1 MPDLRDSATVSIG
14 TPLEHTGA
22 YVLDAGLQPVPSGVV
37 GELYLTGPSLARGY
51 RGRPALTA
59 QRFVADPYG
68 DPGDRMYRTGDL
80 VKVRPDGE
88 IEYVG
93 RADQQVKVRGFR
105 VELGEIEAA
114 LSALPGVAG
123 AAVLAVPGPVVRLA
137 GYVAGDADPAALR
150 AELAATL
157 PDYLVPAVI
166 VRLDRLPL
174 TPNGKV
180 DKRALPAAEM
190 PAVAGRAPATAL
202 ERDLCALF
210 AEVLGLDTVGADD
223 DFFALGGHS
232 LLATRLIGRLRAGL
246 GREISLRDLFAAPT
260 PAGVAAASTVQ
271 APTRPALTRRE
282 LPESV
287 PLSYAQQRL
296 WFLSRLDEDTT
307 AYHMP
312 LVARLTGDLDVAALN
327 AAIGD
332 LADRHATLRTVF
344 PAGPDG
350 VPHQRVLD
358 ERPVLGSTGDVAAT
372 IREPF
377 DLTRDL
383 PLRAA
388 LRRIDDTTHDLVLL
402 LHHIAGDEWSM
413 RPLMTDL
420 AAAYRARRDGRAPDW
435 AELPVSYADYALWQ
449 RELLTAAEPTQIA
462 FWRDTLAGAPD
473 VLELPTDRPRPAT
486 AGGEG
491 ATVAFDL
498 PTGLADRVRAAAA
511 GSSVFMVLH
520 AGLAALLTRLGAGTD
535 IVVGT
540 PVAGR
545 GDTALDDLVG
555 FFVNTLALR
564 ADTSGDPT
572 FAELL
577 DRVRQ
582 ADVAAFDHADLP
594 FDRLVEQLNPARST
608 AYHPLFQTLL
618 VYRAGLGES
627 LDLPGLDTAVEI
639 TPAGDAKFDLTVSVA
654 DGGAGQPMRAG
665 LEFRT
670 ALFDRATMD
679 TFADRFT
686 RLLAAAVTEPDR
698 PIGAIDLLTAEERD
712 NVLFRWNDTAQP
724 VVRATLPGLVAER
737 IAADPDAPAVTFEGT
752 TITYREFGERVDALA
767 RGLVARGA
775 HGRVVAVQ
783 MPRSIDLVI
792 ALHAVQRAGGA
803 YLPIDPDLPA
813 DRIAFMLADA
823 DPAVTLTGIGLP
835 DADVDLPAVEAGDP
849 AYLIYTS
856 GSTGR
861 PKGVLVPHVA
871 IVNRLLWMQHEYGLE
886 PGERVLQKTPAS
898 FDVSVWEFFWPLLA
912 GAHLVVARPDG
923 HRDPGYLAALIRDER
938 ITTVHFV
945 PSMLQAFLAAPGAP
959 ACTGL
964 RRIITSGEA
973 LPAALATECLSLLPA
988 ELHNLY
994 GPTEAAVDV
1003 TYWPCAPGDPV
1014 VPIGRPVWNTR
1025 LYVLDQRLK
1034 PVPPGVPGELYLAGI
1049 QLAHGYLGRAGL
1061 TAERFV
1067 ANPFDGG
1074 RMYRTGDRARRRSDG
1089 AVEYLGRTDDQI
1101 KLRGFRIELGEIE
1114 AALTAAS
1121 GGPAAVAVRNDTLV
1135 GYTVNPVDLE
1145 PLRRTLPAYMVPAVT
1160 VRLDALPLSPNG
1172 KLDRRAL
1179 PTPAITATGR
1189 APETPQERTLCAI
1202 FAELLGLDTVGAD
1215 DDFFALGGHSL
1226 LATRMVS
1233 RIRLELGAEVPLR
1246 SVFEAPTPAGLAR
1259 RLTAAGPRRPG
1270 LSAGVRPERPPLS
1283 AAQQRLW
1290 FLDRLDGPSAT
1301 YHLPLVLKLTG
1312 PVDVPALAAAI
1323 TDLTVRHE
1331 TLRTVL
1337 RTEDGQA
1344 YQEILDPVPV
1354 DLPVLRPDEF
1364 DTAVNTPFRLDTEPP
1379 LRAALIADGPD
1390 EHRLLLLLHHVAG
1403 DEWSLEPLCSDLAV
1417 AYTARTAG
1425 AAPGFT
1431 PLPVQYADYTLWHTE
1446 LLAAVGPEQTAYWTG
1461 ALAGLPDVLEL
1472 PTDRPRPAVA
1482 SSAGRL
1488 QGFTIPGELHRG
1500 LRELAN
1506 STGTSLFM
1514 VLQAGLG
1521 ALLTRLGAGTDLP
1534 IGVPVAG
1541 RADAALDR
1549 LVGFFVNTLVL
1560 RTDTSGNPGFREL
1573 LGRVR
1578 AVDLAAYDH
1587 ADLPFD
1593 RVVEAVNPRR
1603 SAAHSPLFQV
1613 MLSYQNGMQ
1622 RAPVLP
1628 GLTTE
1633 IAYTEPEIAKFDLT
1647 VSVAETPGVD
1657 GLAGYLEYRTDLFDP
1672 ATVAGLADRFT
1683 RLLAAAVAE
1692 PDRPIG
1698 DLDVLAPAEHP
1709 VPAVPIAAVT
1719 VPEVLAAQARRTPD
1733 RAAVTDGTRTLTFA
1747 ELDAAVLRL
1756 ATWLRRRGARPE
1768 TVIGLRLP
1776 RGVDAV
1782 VALLGVLR
1790 SGAASMQLDPS
1801 YPQTRIAAMTA
1812 AANPL
1817 LVLDTLPDGVLT
1829 SGAERTRSPHTDPL
1843 PARGVLPDG
1852 VLVSGAE
1859 SAGSPHADLLP
1870 ARGVLPDGVLVS
1882 GAERTG
1888 SQHAALAFPRPES
1901 AAYVIFTSGS
1911 TGVPKGVVA
1920 THGGLGALYASHAER
1935 LFPSDG
1941 LRIAHTAPFTFDS
1954 SWDPILWMAGGNTL
1968 HVVDGDTYRDPQ
1980 ALLALL
1986 RAERIDYLDFTPS
1999 YLAQLVTEG
2008 LFDGDHH
2015 PGIVTVGGEAVPAAL
2030 WDRLLAQPG
2039 LLAVNQYG
2047 PTETTVDGYVW
2058 WNDGAAAT
2066 AGSAVY
2072 VLDAALRPVP
2082 AGVTGE
2088 LYVGGASVA
2097 RGYLG
2102 DPALTATRFVAD
2114 PYSGGRMYRTG
2125 DLARFGSDGVL
2136 RVLGRADDQVKIR
2149 GYRIELGEIEAVLLE
2164 HPAVVQAAVVLREER
2179 GRQLIGY
2186 VVGDA
2191 DPAALKAYVAERLPD
2206 YMVPV
2211 AVVALDALPR
2221 TANDK
2226 LDRNALPAP
2235 GLAVENTAAASTA
2248 EATLAGLFADVLGV
2262 PGIGVTDGFFDLGG
2276 DSISSIQLVSRARA
2290 AGLVI
2295 TPRDVFTHQTPRA
2308 LAAVARELDGAP
2320 VETAADALGDVPATP
2335 MSAWL
2340 ASLGPVTAGYHQSV
2354 VLRVPAGAD
2363 LVPALTAV
2371 LRRHDL
2377 LRARLD
2383 GDTLTV
2389 PEELPTDWFRIVP
2402 PADRSE
2408 TVRDRDDSAGGFEDW
2423 WQRRV
2428 EAESAAAIARLDPGA
2443 GRMVQA
2449 VHLDHGDQPGRL
2461 VLVIHHLVVDGVSW
2475 RIILDDLRAAHAGT
2489 PLLRSGTSFRRFA
2502 QAQAAEDRSAELPYW
2517 ESVLAGDEPLLG
2529 SRPLDPALDTTA
2541 TARELTLTLPAE
2553 VTGPLLGTVAAAFHA
2568 GADDVLL
2575 TGLTR
2580 AVQAWRGTTGALIDR
2595 EGHGR
2600 EADGLDATVGW
2611 FTTVYPVRLS
2621 AGGDPAT
2628 SLKAVKEQLRAVPGN
2643 GLGFG
2648 ILRWLAGE
2656 LTGATPPQIGFN
2668 YLGRMPAPEDTD
2680 LGVAPERAAAGGTPD
2695 MPLPHAVEVNA
2706 ATVGGE
2712 LRATW
2717 TWADR
2722 VLGEAEVRALAEA
2735 WFAELT
2741 EISRLTEGGL
2751 TPSDV
2756 TADVTQADLDALGTG
2771 LADVCPLSPLQEGM
2785 LFHSE
2790 FDADAP
2796 DVYLSQLA
2804 VDLAGPLDVAAL
2816 RRAVNTL
2823 FDRHAN
2829 LRAWFGRTGDGRA
2842 VAAIPATVDVPW
2854 LEADFDDGFEERDRA
2869 RKFDI
2874 TRAPLARFALLRQ
2887 GEDRHRLL
2895 FSNHHV
2901 LLDGWS
2907 TPVLLGELFDLYRGR
2922 SLPAAPQYRDYLRR
2936 LAAVDRDASR
2946 QAWRAALEDVTPTLV
2961 AGPANARVA
2970 VLPGTVTVSVDG
2982 DRLSA
2987 AARRL
2992 GVTLNTVVQGAW
3004 AMLLGQLTGS
3014 TDVVF
3019 GATVSGRPAEVPGIE
3034 TMVGLFINTVP
3045 VRIRLDPAETLAQL
3059 LRRVQAEQAALLD
3072 HQHLSL
3078 AEVQR
3083 LAGEGDLFDTLA
3095 VFENYPYDPEKAAE
3109 TVNGLTIGAVA
3120 GRDATHYPLNV
3131 TVTPA
3136 DGLRV
3141 HLDYRPDCFT
3151 ASAAHVIAGQLAT
3164 LLDTIG
3170 ADTGRRVAAT
3180 SVVTADSARHGGPA
3194 LPFTPITAAL
3204 AEHTGTAVVGPDRA
3218 LTFAE
3223 LDAESDR
3230 VANALL
3236 DLGAGP
3242 ETVVALRL
3250 PRGADTIVALFGV
3263 LKAGAAALPIDAA
3276 YPADRVALM
3285 LADARPVVTL
3295 DALPSGGAATPPP
3308 VSVQPGQAAYIIYTS
3323 GSTGT
3328 PKGVVISHGSIA
3340 NLLAG
3345 HRRDLFPASGR
3356 LRITHTASFGFD
3368 ASWDPILWMLA
3379 GHELHVLDDYADPD
3393 VFLAHLRDHRIDGID
3408 FTPAYLEQLVDRG
3421 LLTGPGHVPSVVSVG
3436 GEAVP
3441 PGLWRTLLGAGVR
3454 ALNLYGP
3461 TEYTVDAYQWTADGE
3476 TPIAGTTVRVLDAA
3490 LRPVLPGVT
3499 GELYLAGPGLAR
3511 GYLNRPG
3518 LTAERFVAD
3527 PYGFGRMYRTGDL
3540 ARFADGRLEL
3550 LGRADDQVKIRGFR
3564 IELGEV
3570 EAALA
3575 ALPGVI
3581 QAVAMVR
3588 EDHPGV
3594 RRLVGY
3600 VVGTADLSL
3609 LRDRLPDYMVPSTV
3623 VTLDAFPLTPS
3634 GKVDRRALPAPALPV
3649 SVSREPRT
3657 EAERLIQTLVGEVLG
3672 VPAGMADS
3680 FFDLGG
3686 DSISSIQLVSRARA
3700 AGLMLTPRQVFEER
3714 TVEAL
3719 AAVAVPATLDRAEPR
3734 DAAYGPVPAT
3744 PIIRWLRDLTGGEI
3758 ALAAGYSQEIL
3769 VHLPDG
3775 LADDTL
3781 RSASQAVFDAHDL
3794 LRARLTPEWDLDVP
3808 PPGAAVP
3815 FRVGG
3820 TDVATELAAAQQR
3833 LDPAAGR
3840 MFEAV
3845 RLHLPDGDRL
3855 LLVVHHLVV
3864 DEVSWRIL
3872 LPDLAAAC
3880 DGRPVTPAGTSF
3892 RRWTSLVG
3900 DRNAAALP
3908 ERNAATAADEAAA
3921 DRPGPAGGEAAAAA
3935 GGGAGLDRPDPA
3947 GGEAAAAAGGGAGL
3961 DRPGPAGGEAAL
3973 WAAARAAAAPIGDR
3987 PLDPATD
3994 TNATLRRLE
4003 VSVPAEPLLSA
4014 VPAAFHANPE
4024 DVLLTGLARA
4034 LPGWRR
4040 AHGYGEDTVSV
4051 VDLESHGRAD
4061 LPGADTART
4070 IGWFTTLYPVRLDPG
4085 AGDAADSLKRVKEQ
4099 LRAVPDRGVG
4109 FDGGSTG
4116 PICFNYLG
4124 RAGSLTGEPW
4134 SPAPESSRLRGG
4146 ARDLPVAY
4154 PLEVN
4159 ADVRDGDLVAV
4170 LTWPEGVFTEAAVAD
4185 LAGRWRDALR
4195 ELAAVEGGGR
4205 TPSDL
4210 PLVTLTQAEIDEIE
4224 AAHPDLADVHPLS
4237 PLQQGMVFH
4246 TLLDDSGPD
4255 VYVTELTIDLSGPLD
4270 PGRLRAALDTVLAR
4284 HDNLRIAVHRTAA
4297 GSVVAVVPRTA
4308 TVPWS
4313 DTPPARFD
4321 LGAAPLIHA
4330 TLRDRRLTV
4339 MSHHLLLD
4347 GWSTPLFIGELMAAY
4362 AGGELPAPVPFR
4374 RYLSWLNGQ
4383 DPRESRRAW
4392 QVALEGAEPCLVA
4405 SAGHR
4410 EPIRPA
4416 EITVPLDVRLDDAAR
4431 ALGVTMN
4438 TVVQGAWA
4446 MLLSGLTGRDDVVF
4460 GATVSG
4466 RPPEVDGVER
4476 MIGLFINTVPVR
4488 VKLHP
4493 GETLAGLLARVQAE
4507 QAALTAHHHVG
4518 LTEIQRLA
4526 GAGELFDTLA
4536 VFENYPFDP
4545 DEAARDAGGLS
4556 IAGVGGSDAT
4566 HYPLSLSVIPAETLE
4581 LHLEYRPDC
4590 FTADRVTEL
4599 GDRLAALLTAF
4610 ATGADQLVGRV
4621 PNPGAAAYATGPEV
4635 GEKPLLPAVFA
4646 TTAAATPEA
4655 TAVVAGAARLTFA
4668 QLDAVSNRLARWL
4681 ISRGAKAETYVGLRL
4696 PRDES
4701 YLVALL
4707 AVLKSGAAA
4716 LPIDTGYPADRVA
4729 LMLADS
4735 DPVVVLDELPALDG
4749 FDDGPLTTRIDP
4761 RQTAYAIFT
4770 SGSTGRPKGVAVPHA
4785 AIANLLA
4792 SHRATVFTAE
4802 RLAVAHTT
4810 SFSFD
4815 AAWDPI
4821 LWLFSGHELHVLA
4834 EDVYR
4839 DPGLM
4844 AAYVDTHRIG
4854 YLDFT
4859 PAHLSQLLGAGLLA
4873 ADRHRPSVVSVGGE
4887 AVPDT
4892 LWRQLTAIDGLTVN
4906 NLYGPTEYT
4915 VDAWHWQSTGLSQ
4928 PVGGTRAYLLDGALR
4943 PVPAGVPGELYLA
4956 GAGLA
4961 RGYLNAARTAE
4972 RFVADPWQAGER
4984 MYRTGDLAVWE
4995 PEGGL
5000 RLLGRTDDQVKIRG
5014 YRIELGEVEAAL
5026 AALPGV
5032 GQAVVVVRTEGAR
5045 RLIGYVT
5052 GEVIGAELRE
5062 RLAATLPDYMVP
5074 AVVVRLGALPLTV
5087 SGKVDRAAL
5096 PAPDV
5101 TATTGRGPA
5110 TEAERILCDL
5120 FAQLLG
5126 LETVGAD
5133 DAFFD
5138 LGGDSISSIQLVSRA
5153 RTAGLAITPRQ
5164 VFDHRTPAGLA
5175 AVAGAVRDDAEPR
5188 AEAFGAVPFTPI
5200 MHWLHEL
5207 GSGTRGFSQAVMI
5220 SVSERDL
5227 ASALQKVIDTHDLLR
5242 ARTDGT
5248 RLIVPPPGATKAGDV
5263 LREASGDWAADAR
5276 RAQAELDPDAGIM
5289 LRAVHGDGRL
5299 LLVAHHLVVDAV
5311 SWRILLPDLE
5321 AALAGKR
5328 LEPAPTSFRRW
5339 SRRLTEEAASRRG
5352 EISTWRRILA
5362 GDNTPLGVRPL
5373 GPQDTTA
5380 TMRHLRRTL
5389 TGAAPLLTSIPAAVH
5404 GSVDDVL
5411 LTALAEAFGRPSIL
5425 VDRETHGRD
5434 DLGLD
5439 TSRTVG
5445 WFTSVHPVRISAGG
5459 SVKKVKE
5466 ELRAVPGTGIGYGL
5480 LRYLD
5485 GELADDAQPQIAFNY
5500 LGRAVTA
5507 AVEPAGIGDGGADAD
5522 MPATHVIEINA
5533 EASPDGTEL
5542 IADWS
5547 WPDGVLTEEQVTA
5560 YADAWFA
5567 ALRGLGGEHGHTP
5580 SDFPLVRTSQ
5590 AEIDRLE
5597 AAYPG
5602 FADLLPASPLQ
5613 EGLAY
5618 HAELGADVYTVQLA
5632 FDLEGDVDA
5641 ARLRTAARDLLRAYP
5656 NLAAGFVQGEHGLLA
5671 VIPAGPEPAWR
5682 ELDAATDADCER
5694 AAEQDRAPF
5703 DLAAPPLFRFTL
5715 LRRGPG
5721 RSRLLISNHHIL
5733 LDGWS
5738 TPLLVGDLFARYAG
5752 QRPAAVTP
5760 YREYLNW
5767 LGGQDP
5773 AAAHAAWAGALE
5785 GLSRP
5790 TRVAPDIPAALT
5802 VQEQHE
5808 VTLPRELTAALTG
5821 WARTRGITLNTVVQ
5835 GVWALLL
5842 GQLTGQDD
5850 VVFGTTVS
5858 GRPAGLPG
5866 VEDMIGLFIN
5876 TVPVRVRLNP
5886 AQTVGDYLDTV
5897 QREQSRLLDHQHLG
5911 LAEIQRIAGLG
5922 ELFDTLAVFENYPFD
5937 AEKARQTFA
5946 GLRITGVVDEDTTHY
5961 PLALAVNPG
5970 DRLVLQLRY
5979 RADAFTAAEVAVL
5992 GERLRALFRAV
6003 PDATATPVGRLP
6015 LLTAAEAAELAGF
6028 TGRAG
6033 GYPPRTV
6040 AELFAAHQRPDEIA
6054 VVCEDRRLTYAEL
6067 DAASNRLARA
6077 LRRHGAGP
6085 ERTVALALP
6094 RDVEMA
6100 VAVLAV
6106 AKAGAAYLPID
6117 PAYPAARI
6125 AHMLDDGC
6133 PVVGLATAATATALP
6148 GVRTLLIEEIDEI
6161 DDSPLDVRVDPR
6173 NPAYVIYTSGSTGL
6187 PKGVVVTHEG
6197 VAALLATARESFG
6210 LDEDARVLQF
6220 ASISFDLAF
6229 FELAMGLLT
6238 GARSIIVPSARRVAD
6253 RTLTGYI
6260 AANGATH
6267 IALPPAVLGAL
6278 PPDAEL
6284 PEGAVLLCGTE
6295 AVTPE
6300 LARRWG
6306 ERMRFIDA
6314 YGPTEATVNSTLWEY
6329 HRGWDGTRV
6338 PIGRPDPGTTA
6349 YILDAALRPVPV
6361 GVKGELYLGGPGLA
6375 RGYAGRPGLTAER
6388 FVANPWEPGQRMYRT
6403 GDVVSWRENGDID
6416 FFGRSDDQIQLRG
6429 FRVELGEIEAALTAQ
6444 PEVRQAAVILRAD
6457 HGVKRL
6463 VGYVVLDRPA
6473 GDLRERLA
6481 ATLPEHMVPAAVVEL
6496 GQLPLT
6502 PNAKLDRKALPAP
6515 EFSPAAS
6522 GRPRT
6527 PAERLVCGVFA
6538 EVLGLEQVGVHD
6550 GFFDLGGHSLLVV
6563 RVQTALQGAVTV
6575 PDIIANPTAAALARL
6590 IDSGAEP
6597 GAALR
6602 PLLPLRPTG
6611 EGEPLFCVHPAAGL
6625 GWSFAGLARYTKRP
6639 LYALQSRNLT
6649 QRVDSGSDAHPN
6661 STRSEGGGASCGC
6674 VGLGSDARPNSTR
6687 SEGGGAS
6694 CGCVGLGSDARPNST
6709 RSEGGGASCECVELR
6724 SDARPNSTRFEA
6736 GAAAGECVGLGS
6748 DKRPNS
6754 TRVVGAAEMAAD
6766 YLALI
6771 REVQPEGPYHL
6782 VGYSLG
6788 GTVAHLMATELR
6800 RAGEDVRL
6808 ALLDAYPGNGG
6819 TGPAAGD
6826 GLDFLLALSDLD
6838 ALPAD
6843 RDEAFAAL
6851 ARSGVLA
6858 GLGRPALE
6866 AIEANLAAAGEQV
6879 DGARLG
6885 FFDGELLLFTAAN
6898 EEADE
6903 AFRADAWQAHAATVR
6918 VVPVPCTHDE
6928 MTDPAALT
6936 LIGPELANTWE
6947 NPR

>member
-1 MPDLRDSATVSIG
+1 MFAVRWERHTMPDLRDSATVTIG

-80 VKVRPDGE
+80 VTVRPDGE

-137 GYVAGDADPAALR
+137 GYVAGDVDPAKLR

-190 PAVAGRAPATAL
+190 PVVAGRAPATPL
-202 ERDLCALF
+202 EAALCALF
-210 AEVLGLDTVGADD
+210 ADVLGLDTVGADD

-232 LLATRLIGRLRAGL
+232 LLATRLIGRLRADL

-260 PAGVAAASTVQ
+260 PAGVAAASTEQ
-271 APTRPALTRRE
+271 APTRPALTRRD
-282 LPESV
+282 LPETV

-296 WFLSRLDEDTT
+296 WFLSRLDADTT

-312 LVARLTGDLDVAALN
+312 LIARLTGDLDVPALN

-332 LADRHATLRTVF
+332 LAGRHATLRTVF

-350 VPHQRVLD
+350 VPCQRVLD
-358 ERPVLGSTGDVAAT
+358 DRPVLGRTDDVAAT

-413 RPLMTDL
+413 KPLMTDL
-420 AAAYRARRDGRAPDW
+420 ATAYRARRDGHAPDW
-435 AELPVSYADYALWQ
+435 TELPVSYADYALWQ
-449 RELLTAAEPTQIA
+449 RELLAAAEPTQIA
-462 FWRDTLAGAPD
+462 FWRDALAGAPD
-473 VLELPTDRPRPAT
+473 VMDLPTDRPRPAV

-491 ATVAFDL
+491 ATVGFHL
-498 PTGLADRVRAAAA
+498 PADLADKVRAAAA

-564 ADTSGDPT
+564 TDTSGDPT

-582 ADVAAFDHADLP
+582 TDVAAFDHADLP
-594 FDRLVEQLNPARST
+594 FDRLVERLNPARSL

-618 VYRAGLGES
+618 VYRAGLGET
-627 LDLPGLDTAVEI
+627 LDLAGLDAAIEI

-665 LEFRT
+665 LEFRA
-670 ALFDRATMD
+670 ALFDRATME

-686 RLLAAAVTEPDR
+686 RLLTAAVAEPDL
-698 PIGAIDLLTAEERD
+698 PIGAIDLLTEGER
-712 NVLFRWNDTAQP
+712 NAVLHRWNDTDRP
-724 VVRATLPGLVAER
+724 IVRATLPGLVAER
-737 IAADPDAPAVTFEGT
+737 IAATPDAPAVTFEGST
-752 TITYREFGERVDALA
+752 LSYREFGERVDTLA
-767 RGLVARGA
+767 RSLVARGVR
-775 HGRVVAVQ
+775 GRIVAVQ
-783 MPRSIDLVI
+783 MPRSFDLVV

-823 DPAVTLTGIGLP
+823 DPAVILTGIDLP
-835 DADVDLPAVEAGDP
+835 DAAVDLPVVKETDA

-871 IVNRLLWMQHEYGLE
+871 IVNRLLWMQHEYGLQQ
-886 PGERVLQKTPAS
+886 GERVLQKTPAS
-898 FDVSVWEFFWPLLA
+898 FDVSVWEFFWPFLV

-923 HRDPGYLAALIRDER
+923 HRDPAYLAELIRDEQ

-945 PSMLQAFLAAPGAP
+945 PSMLQAFLASPGA
-959 ACTGL
+959 ATCTGL

-973 LPAALATECLSLLPA
+973 LPAALAEECLALLPA

-1003 TYWPCAPGDPV
+1003 TYWPCAPGDQV

-1025 LYVLDQRLK
+1025 LYVLDRHLK

-1049 QLAHGYLGRAGL
+1049 QLADGYLGRAGL
-1061 TAERFV
+1061 TSERFV
-1067 ANPFDGG
+1067 ANPFGAG
-1074 RMYRTGDRARRRSDG
+1074 RMYRTGDRARWRADG

-1114 AALTAAS
+1114 AALIAAS
-1121 GGPAAVAVRNDTLV
+1121 GGPAAVAVRNDMLV

-1145 PLRRTLPAYMVPAVT
+1145 PLRRTLPAYMVPSVT

-1179 PTPAITATGR
+1179 PAPAITATGR
-1189 APETPQERTLCAI
+1189 APETPQERTLCTI
-1202 FAELLGLDTVGAD
+1202 FADLLGLDTVGAD

-1233 RIRLELGAEVPLR
+1233 RIRLELGAEMPLR
-1246 SVFEAPTPAGLAR
+1246 SVFEAPTPAGLAL
-1259 RLTAAGPRRPG
+1259 RLTAAGPQRPS
-1270 LSAGVRPERPPLS
+1270 LTAGVRPERLPLS

-1301 YHLPLVLKLTG
+1301 YHLPLVLKLSG
-1312 PVDVPALAAAI
+1312 PVDVRALAAAI

-1337 RTEDGQA
+1337 RTEDGEA
-1344 YQEILDPVPV
+1344 YQEILDPIPV
-1354 DLPVLRPDEF
+1354 TLPVLPPDGF
-1364 DTAVNTPFRLDTEPP
+1364 DAAVNTPFRLDAEPP

-1417 AYTARTAG
+1417 AYTARAAGIAPSFTA
-1425 AAPGFT
+1425 
-1431 PLPVQYADYTLWHTE
+1431 LPVQYADYTLWHTE
-1446 LLAAVGPEQTAYWTG
+1446 LLGAVGTEQTEYWTS
-1461 ALAGLPDVLEL
+1461 ALDGLPEVLEL

-1488 QGFTIPGELHRG
+1488 HGFTIPADLHRG
-1500 LRELAN
+1500 LRDLAN
-1506 STGTSLFM
+1506 TTGTSLFM

-1578 AVDLAAYDH
+1578 AVDLSAYDH

-1603 SAAHSPLFQV
+1603 SAAYSPLFQV

-1622 RAPVLP
+1622 QAPVLP
-1628 GLTTE
+1628 GLTIE

-1647 VSVAETPGVD
+1647 VSVAETPGTD

-1672 ATVAGLADRFT
+1672 ATVAQLADRFT
-1683 RLLAAAVAE
+1683 RLLAAAVAA

-1698 DLDVLAPAEHP
+1698 DLDILAPAERP
-1709 VPAVPIAAVT
+1709 VAAAPIAAVT

-1733 RAAVTDGTRTLTFA
+1733 RTAVTDGERALSFA
-1747 ELDAAVLRL
+1747 ELDVAVERL
-1756 ATWLRRRGARPE
+1756 ATWLRRQGARPE

-1790 SGAASMQLDPS
+1790 SGAASLQLDPS
-1801 YPQTRIAAMTA
+1801 YPDTRIAAMTA
-1812 AANPL
+1812 AAKPL
-1817 LVLDTLPDGVLT
+1817 LVLD
-1829 SGAERTRSPHTDPL
+1829 AL
-1843 PARGVLPDG
+1843 PALDG
-1852 VLVSGAE
+1852 PVDE
-1859 SAGSPHADLLP
+1859 MPYPHL
-1870 ARGVLPDGVLVS
+1870 
-1882 GAERTG
+1882 ET
-1888 SQHAALAFPRPES
+1888 

-1911 TGVPKGVVA
+1911 TGTPKGVVA
-1920 THGGLGALYASHAER
+1920 THGSLGTLYASHANR
-1935 LFPSDG
+1935 LFPADG

-1968 HVVDGDTYRDPQ
+1968 HVVDGDTYRDPA

-1986 RAERIDYLDFTPS
+1986 RAERVDYLDFTPS
-1999 YLAQLVTEG
+1999 YLAQLVAEG

-2039 LLAVNQYG
+2039 LLAINQYG

-2058 WNDGAAAT
+2058 WNSGAAAT

-2136 RVLGRADDQVKIR
+2136 RILGRADDQVKIR
-2149 GYRIELGEIEAVLLE
+2149 GFRIEPAEIEAVLLE
-2164 HPAVVQAAVVLREER
+2164 HPAVVQAAVVIREER
-2179 GRQLIGY
+2179 GKQLVAY
-2186 VVGDA
+2186 VVGAA
-2191 DPAALKAYVAERLPD
+2191 DPATVKTYAAERLPD

-2211 AVVALDALPR
+2211 AVVVLDALPR

-2235 GLAVENTAAASTA
+2235 DLAVENAAAASAA
-2248 EATLAGLFADVLGV
+2248 EAALARLFAEVLGV

-2290 AGLVI
+2290 AGLVV

-2320 VETAADALGDVPATP
+2320 VETAADALGEIPATP

-2363 LVPALTAV
+2363 LEPALTAV

-2389 PEELPTDWFRIVP
+2389 PDELPTDWFRAVP
-2402 PADRSE
+2402 LVPVAAESSADRAEAARHGRSDAMSADGSGASPHGRSDAEPGDRSE
-2408 TVRDRDDSAGGFEDW
+2408 PV
-2423 WQRRV
+2423 WQGRV
-2428 EAESAAAIARLDPGA
+2428 DVESAAAIERLDPGV
-2443 GRMVQA
+2443 GRMIQA
-2449 VHLDHGDQPGRL
+2449 IHLDHGDEPGRL
-2461 VLVIHHLVVDGVSW
+2461 ILVIHHLVVDGVSW
-2475 RIILDDLRAAHAGT
+2475 RIILDDLRAAYAGT
-2489 PLLRSGTSFRRFA
+2489 ALLRSGTSFRKFA
-2502 QAQAAEDRSAELPYW
+2502 QAQAGEDRSGELPYW
-2517 ESVLAGDEPLLG
+2517 ESVPAGDEPLLG
-2529 SRPLDPALDTTA
+2529 SRPLDPAQDTTA
-2541 TARELTLTLPAE
+2541 TSRELTLTLPAA

-2568 GADDVLL
+2568 GANDVLL

-2580 AVQAWRGTTGALIDR
+2580 AVQAWRGSADALIDL

-2600 EADGLDATVGW
+2600 EVDGLDATVGW

-2621 AGGDPAT
+2621 AGGNAAT
-2628 SLKAVKEQLRAVPGN
+2628 SLKSVKEQLRAVPEN

-2648 ILRWLAGE
+2648 VLRWLS
-2656 LTGATPPQIGFN
+2656 GALADVPAPQIGFN
-2668 YLGRMPAPEDTD
+2668 YLGRMPAPEDVD
-2680 LGVAPERAAAGGTPD
+2680 FGVAPERAAAGGAPD

-2717 TWADR
+2717 TWAGG
-2722 VLGEAEVRALAEA
+2722 VLAEADVRALAEA
-2735 WFAELT
+2735 WFSELT
-2741 EISRLTEGGL
+2741 EIAQLTEGGL

-2756 TADVTQADLDALGTG
+2756 TADVTQGDLDALGGG
-2771 LADVCPLSPLQEGM
+2771 LVDVCPLSPLQEGM

-2804 VDLAGPLDVAAL
+2804 IDLAGPLDVEAL
-2816 RRAVNTL
+2816 RRAVDGL
-2823 FDRHAN
+2823 FARHAN

-2854 LEADFDDGFEERDRA
+2854 LEADFDDRFEERDRA

-2922 SLPAAPQYRDYLRR
+2922 SLPAAPQYRDYLRW
-2936 LAAVDRDASR
+2936 LSGTDREASR
-2946 QAWRAALEDVTPTLV
+2946 QAWRTALEDVTPTLV

-2982 DRLSA
+2982 ERLSA

-3004 AMLLGQLTGS
+3004 ALLVGQLTGS

-3019 GATVSGRPAEVPGIE
+3019 GATVSGRPAEVPGVE

-3045 VRIRLDPAETLAQL
+3045 VRIRIDPAETLAQL
-3059 LRRVQAEQAALLD
+3059 LRRVQAEQAVLLD

-3109 TVNGLTIGAVA
+3109 TVAGLTIGAVA

-3131 TVTPA
+3131 TVTPG
-3136 DGLRV
+3136 DGLQV

-3151 ASAAHVIAGQLAT
+3151 AEAAGVIAVQLAT

-3180 SVVTADSARHGGPA
+3180 SVVTADSAQHARSAQPFTPVTV
-3194 LPFTPITAAL
+3194 LPSSPGAAQRFTPITSCL
-3204 AEHTGTAVVGPDRA
+3204 AEHTGTAVVGPDRT

-3223 LDAESDR
+3223 LDAESNR

-3236 DLGAGP
+3236 ALGAGP

-3250 PRGADTIVALFGV
+3250 PRGADAIVALFGV
-3263 LKAGAAALPIDAA
+3263 LKAGATALPIDAA

-3308 VSVQPGQAAYIIYTS
+3308 VSPGSGQAAYIIYTS

-3328 PKGVVISHGSIA
+3328 PKGVVVSHGSIA

-3345 HRRDLFPASGR
+3345 HRRDLFPSASR
-3356 LRITHTASFGFD
+3356 LRVTHTASFGFD

-3393 VFLAHLRDHRIDGID
+3393 VFLAYLREHRIDGID

-3441 PGLWRTLLGAGVR
+3441 PGLWRTLLDAGVR

-3461 TEYTVDAYQWTADGE
+3461 TEYTVDAYQWTADGG
-3476 TPIAGTTVRVLDAA
+3476 TPMAGTTVRVLDAA

-3499 GELYLAGPGLAR
+3499 GELYLTGPGLAR

-3527 PYGFGRMYRTGDL
+3527 PYGSGRMYRTGDL
-3540 ARFADGRLEL
+3540 ARFADARLEL
-3550 LGRADDQVKIRGFR
+3550 LGRADDQVKIRGYR

-3600 VVGTADLSL
+3600 VVGSADVAL
-3609 LRDRLPDYMVPSTV
+3609 LRDRLPDYMVPSAI
-3623 VTLDAFPLTPS
+3623 VTLGAFPLTPS
-3634 GKVDRRALPAPALPV
+3634 GKVDRRALPAPAQPV
-3649 SVSREPRT
+3649 SASRSPRT
-3657 EAERLIQTLVGEVLG
+3657 DAERLIQTLVGEVLG
-3672 VPAGMADS
+3672 VSAGMTDS

-3719 AAVAVPATLDRAEPR
+3719 AAVAVPVTADRAEPR
-3734 DAAYGPVPAT
+3734 DAAYGTIPAT
-3744 PIIRWLRDLTGGEI
+3744 PIIRWLRDLTGGDV

-3775 LADDTL
+3775 LTDDTL
-3781 RSASQAVFDAHDL
+3781 RSALQAVYDAHDL
-3794 LRARLTPEWDLDVP
+3794 LRASLTDGWDLSVP

-3815 FRVGG
+3815 FRVAGA
-3820 TDVATELAAAQQR
+3820 DVATELTSAQQR

-3845 RLHLPDGDRL
+3845 RLRLNEGDRL
-3855 LLVVHHLVV
+3855 LLVIHHLVI

-3880 DGRPVTPAGTSF
+3880 EGHPVTPAGTSF
-3892 RRWTSLVG
+3892 RRWTALLQTRNEALSPAGG
-3900 DRNAAALP
+3900 DGGAPTGGDGRTSAGRGGDLAGHDEGSSSGLDRGLGGAGGKAEVRLWA
-3908 ERNAATAADEAAA
+3908 AATAA
-3921 DRPGPAGGEAAAAA
+3921 
-3935 GGGAGLDRPDPA
+3935 
-3947 GGEAAAAAGGGAGL
+3947 
-3961 DRPGPAGGEAAL
+3961 
-3973 WAAARAAAAPIGDR
+3973 AAPLGDR
-3987 PLDPATD
+3987 PLDPAVD
-3994 TNATLRRLE
+3994 TTATLRRLE
-4003 VSVPAEPLLSA
+4003 ISVPAEPLLSA
-4014 VPAAFHANPE
+4014 VPAAFYGNPE

-4040 AHGYGEDTVSV
+4040 AYGYGDDTVSV

-4061 LPGADTART
+4061 LPHADTART
-4070 IGWFTTLYPVRLDPG
+4070 VGWFTSLYPVLLDPG
-4085 AGDAADSLKRVKEQ
+4085 SGDAATSLKRIKEQ

-4124 RAGSLTGEPW
+4124 RAGSFTGEPW
-4134 SPAPESSRLRGG
+4134 SPAPESSQLRGG
-4146 ARDLPVAY
+4146 ARELPVAY

-4159 ADVRDGDLVAV
+4159 ADIRDGDLVAV
-4170 LTWPEGVFTEAAVAD
+4170 LTWPDGVLTEAAVAD
-4185 LAGRWRDALR
+4185 LAERWQDALR
-4195 ELAAVEGGGR
+4195 ELAAVERGGR

-4210 PLVTLTQAEIDEIE
+4210 PLVSLTQAEIDEIE

-4255 VYVTELTIDLSGPLD
+4255 VYVTELTIDLTGPLD
-4270 PGRLRAALDTVLAR
+4270 EDRLRAALDTVLSR
-4284 HDNLRIAVHRTAA
+4284 HENLRIAVHRTAA

-4313 DTPPARFD
+4313 ETIPDRFD
-4321 LGAAPLIHA
+4321 LATAPLIHA
-4330 TLRDRRLTV
+4330 SLSESGSTSGFAPGAAAESGGTSSSASGAVAESGDAVTAAGRRLTIT
-4339 MSHHLLLD
+4339 SHHLLLD

-4362 AGGELPAPVPFR
+4362 QGGDLPKVAPFR
-4374 RYLSWLNGQ
+4374 RYLTWLNEQ
-4383 DPRESRRAW
+4383 DPQVSRQAW
-4392 QVALEGAEPCLVA
+4392 QLALDGAEPCLA
-4405 SAGHR
+4405 AAAGHR
-4410 EPIRPA
+4410 EPIHPA
-4416 EITVPLDVRLDDAAR
+4416 EITVGLDVALDDAAR
-4431 ALGVTMN
+4431 TLGVTMN

-4446 MLLSGLTGRDDVVF
+4446 MLLAGLTGRDDVIF

-4488 VKLHP
+4488 VRLHP
-4493 GETLAGLLARVQAE
+4493 GETLARLLTRIQAE

-4526 GAGELFDTLA
+4526 GGGELFDTLA

-4545 DEAARDAGGLS
+4545 DQAARDADGLT
-4556 IAGVGGSDAT
+4556 ITGVGGSDAT

-4599 GDRLAALLTAF
+4599 GERLSQLLTAF
-4610 ATGADQLVGRV
+4610 ATEASQLVGRV
-4621 PNPGAAAYATGPEV
+4621 PNPGAAVPVTGPEV

-4646 TTAAATPEA
+4646 TTVAENPDVPAL
-4655 TAVVAGAARLTFA
+4655 VAGQTRLTFA
-4668 QLDAVSNRLARWL
+4668 QLDAASNRLARWL
-4681 ISRGAKAETYVGLRL
+4681 IAQGAGAETYVGLRL

-4701 YLVALL
+4701 YVIGLL

-4716 LPIDTGYPADRVA
+4716 LPIDTAYPADRVA
-4729 LMLADS
+4729 LMLD
-4735 DPVVVLDELPALDG
+4735 DTRPVVVLDEDGLPDLDG
-4749 FDDGPLTTRIDP
+4749 YDEGPLETRIDP
-4761 RQTAYAIFT
+4761 NQTAYAIFT
-4770 SGSTGRPKGVAVPHA
+4770 SGSTGRPKGVAVTHA

-4792 SHRATVFTAE
+4792 SHRAGVFTE
-4802 RLAVAHTT
+4802 QRLAIAHTT

-4821 LWLFSGHELHVLA
+4821 LWLFAGHELHVLTD
-4834 EDVYR
+4834 DVYR
-4839 DPGLM
+4839 DPESM

-4859 PAHLSQLLGAGLLA
+4859 PAHLGQLLTAGLLGEG
-4873 ADRHRPSVVSVGGE
+4873 RHRPSVVSVGGE

-4915 VDAWHWQSTGLSQ
+4915 VDAWHWQSTGRSR
-4928 PVGGTRAYLLDGALR
+4928 PIAGTRTYILDGALR
-4943 PVPAGVPGELYLA
+4943 PVPPGVPGELYLA

-4972 RFVADPWQAGER
+4972 RFVADPWQTGER
-4984 MYRTGDLAVWE
+4984 MYRTGDLAMWE
-4995 PEGGL
+4995 PAGNL

-5032 GQAVVVVRTEGAR
+5032 DQAVVVVRTEGAR

-5052 GEVIGAELRE
+5052 GEVIVAELRE
-5062 RLAATLPDYMVP
+5062 RLAGTLPDYMVP
-5074 AVVVRLGALPLTV
+5074 AIIVHLGELPLTV

-5096 PAPDV
+5096 PAPDLAATTKREPV
-5101 TATTGRGPA
+5101 TA
-5110 TEAERILCDL
+5110 AERILCDL

-5126 LETVGAD
+5126 LDAVGAD

-5153 RTAGLAITPRQ
+5153 RAAGLAITPRQ

-5188 AEAFGAVPFTPI
+5188 AEAFGEVPFTPI

-5207 GSGTRGFSQAVMI
+5207 GAGTRGFSQAVMI
-5220 SVSERDL
+5220 SCEKENL
-5227 ASALQKVIDTHDLLR
+5227 TAALQALLDTHDLLR

-5248 RLIVPPPGATKAGDV
+5248 RLIVPPPGTIAAADV
-5263 LREASGDWAADAR
+5263 LSEWSGDWAADAR
-5276 RAQAELDPDAGIM
+5276 RAQAGLDPDAGIM

-5321 AALAGKR
+5321 AAQVGRR

-5339 SRRLTEEAASRRG
+5339 SRRLSEEAASRRD
-5352 EISTWRRILA
+5352 EIPAWRRILA

-5389 TGAAPLLTSIPAAVH
+5389 TGAAPLLTTIPAAVH
-5404 GSVDDVL
+5404 GNVDDVL
-5411 LTALAEAFGRPSIL
+5411 LTALADAFGRPSIL
-5425 VDRETHGRD
+5425 VDRETHGRE

-5459 SVKKVKE
+5459 SIKRVKE
-5466 ELRAVPGTGIGYGL
+5466 ELRAVPGSGIGYGL

-5485 GELADDAQPQIAFNY
+5485 GELADTAQPQIAFNY
-5500 LGRAVTA
+5500 LGRAVA
-5507 AVEPAGIGDGGADAD
+5507 AAEGSAGIGEGGADAD

-5542 IADWS
+5542 VADWS
-5547 WPDGVLTEEQVTA
+5547 WPDGVLTEEQVAA
-5560 YADAWFA
+5560 YADAWFT
-5567 ALRGLGGEHGHTP
+5567 ALERLGGEHGEHGHTP
-5580 SDFPLVRTSQ
+5580 SDFPLVRTGQ
-5590 AEIDRLE
+5590 PEIDRLE

-5602 FADLLPASPLQ
+5602 FTDLLPASPLQ

-5641 ARLRTAARDLLRAYP
+5641 ARLRTAARDLLRAHP
-5656 NLAAGFVQGEHGLLA
+5656 NLAAGFIQAEHGLLA
-5671 VIPAGPEPAWR
+5671 VIPADPEPGWR
-5682 ELDAATDADCER
+5682 ELDAPTDADCER
-5694 AAEQDRAPF
+5694 AAEEDRAPF

-5760 YREYLNW
+5760 YREYLTW
-5767 LGGQDP
+5767 LAGQDP
-5773 AAAHAAWAGALE
+5773 AAAHAAWADALE
-5785 GLSRP
+5785 GLDRP
-5790 TRVAPDIPAALT
+5790 TRVAPDTPPALT

-5808 VTLPRELTAALTG
+5808 VTLPEELTAALTG
-5821 WARTRGITLNTVVQ
+5821 WARTRGLTLNTVVQ

-5858 GRPAGLPG
+5858 GRPGGLPG

-5886 AQTVGDYLDTV
+5886 ARTVGDYLDTV

-5911 LAEIQRIAGLG
+5911 LAEIQRIAGSG

-5979 RADAFTAAEVAVL
+5979 RSDAFTTAEVEVF
-5992 GERLRALFRAV
+5992 GERLHALFRAV
-6003 PDATATPVGRLP
+6003 PDAAATPIGRLS
-6015 LLTAAEAAELAGF
+6015 LLTATEAAELSGF

-6040 AELFAAHQRPDEIA
+6040 AELFAAHQRPDETA

-6067 DAASNRLARA
+6067 DAASNRLARV
-6077 LRRHGAGP
+6077 LRGHGAGP

-6125 AHMLDDGC
+6125 AHMLTDGR
-6133 PVVGLATAATATALP
+6133 PVVGLATRATAAALP
-6148 GVRTLLIEEIDEI
+6148 GVETLLMDDLDETY
-6161 DDSPLDVRVDPR
+6161 DSPLDVPVDPR
-6173 NPAYVIYTSGSTGL
+6173 HPAYVIYTSGSTGL

-6210 LDEDARVLQF
+6210 VDQNSRVLQF

-6253 RTLTGYI
+6253 NALTDYI
-6260 AANGATH
+6260 TSNGATH

-6284 PEGAVLLCGTE
+6284 PAGAVLLCGTE

-6329 HRGWDGTRV
+6329 RRGWDGARV
-6338 PIGRPDPGTTA
+6338 PIGVPDPGTTA
-6349 YILDAALRPVPV
+6349 YILDKALRPVPV

-6375 RGYAGRPGLTAER
+6375 RGYAGRPALTAER

-6429 FRVELGEIEAALTAQ
+6429 FRVELGEIEAALAEQ
-6444 PEVRQAAVILRAD
+6444 PEVRQAAVILRTD
-6457 HGVKRL
+6457 HGIKRL

-6496 GQLPLT
+6496 DALPLT
-6502 PNAKLDRKALPAP
+6502 PNAKLDRRALPAP
-6515 EFSPAAS
+6515 EFTVGGS

-6527 PAERLVCGVFA
+6527 ATERLVCGVFA
-6538 EVLGLEQVGVHD
+6538 EVLGLEQVGVQD

-6563 RVQTALQGAVTV
+6563 RVQMALRGVVTV
-6575 PDIIANPTAAALARL
+6575 PDIIANPTPAALARL

-6611 EGEPLFCVHPAAGL
+6611 DGEPLFCVHPAAGL
-6625 GWSFAGLARYTKRP
+6625 GWSFAGLARYTRRP
-6639 LYALQSRNLT
+6639 VHALQARSLT
-6649 QRVDSGSDAHPN
+6649 EPGHTPTA
-6661 STRSEGGGASCGC
+6661 E
-6674 VGLGSDARPNSTR
+6674 
-6687 SEGGGAS
+6687 
-6694 CGCVGLGSDARPNST
+6694 
-6709 RSEGGGASCECVELR
+6709 
-6724 SDARPNSTRFEA
+6724 
-6736 GAAAGECVGLGS
+6736 
-6748 DKRPNS
+6748 
-6754 TRVVGAAEMAAD
+6754 EMAAD

-6771 REVQPEGPYHL
+6771 REIQPDGPYHL

-6800 RAGEDVRL
+6800 RAGQDVRL
-6808 ALLDAYPGNGG
+6808 ALLDAYPGKEESAD

-6826 GLDFLLALSDLD
+6826 GLEFLLALSDLD

-6851 ARSGVLA
+6851 SGSGVLA

-6866 AIEANLAAAGEQV
+6866 AIEANLAAAGGQV
-6879 DGARLG
+6879 NGAALG

-6898 EEADE
+6898 EEADD
-6903 AFRADAWQAHAATVR
+6903 AFRADAWEKHAASVR

-6928 MTDPAALT
+6928 MTDPAALA

-6947 NPR
+6947 IDR

>member
-1 MPDLRDSATVSIG
+1 MFVVRWERHTMPDRRDSATVSIG

-80 VKVRPDGE
+80 VTVRPDGE

-137 GYVAGDADPAALR
+137 GYVAGDVDPAALR

-190 PAVAGRAPATAL
+190 PVVAGRAPATPL
-202 ERDLCALF
+202 EAALCALF
-210 AEVLGLDTVGADD
+210 ADILGLDTVGADD

-232 LLATRLIGRLRAGL
+232 LLATRLIGRLRADL
-246 GREISLRDLFAAPT
+246 GREISLRDLFAGPT
-260 PAGVAAASTVQ
+260 PAGVAAASTAQ
-271 APTRPALTRRE
+271 APARPALTRRD
-282 LPESV
+282 LPETV

-296 WFLSRLDEDTT
+296 WFLSRLDADTT

-312 LVARLTGDLDVAALN
+312 LIARLTGDLDVSALN

-350 VPHQRVLD
+350 VPYQRVLD
-358 ERPVLGSTGDVAAT
+358 ERPVLGRTDDVAAT

-377 DLTRDL
+377 DLTGDL

-413 RPLMTDL
+413 KPLMTDL
-420 AAAYRARRDGRAPDW
+420 ATAYRARRDGRAPDW
-435 AELPVSYADYALWQ
+435 TRLPVSYADYALWQ
-449 RELLTAAEPTQIA
+449 RELLAAAEPTQIA

-473 VLELPTDRPRPAT
+473 VMDLPTDRPRPAV

-491 ATVAFDL
+491 ATVGFDL
-498 PTGLADRVRAAAA
+498 PTELADKVRAAAA

-564 ADTSGDPT
+564 TDTSGDPT

-577 DRVRQ
+577 KRVRQ

-594 FDRLVEQLNPARST
+594 FDRLVERLNPARSL

-618 VYRAGLGES
+618 VYRAGLGET
-627 LDLPGLDTAVEI
+627 LDLAGLDAAIEI

-654 DGGAGQPMRAG
+654 DGGAGQPMHAG
-665 LEFRT
+665 LEFRA
-670 ALFDRATMD
+670 ALFDRATMT

-686 RLLAAAVTEPDR
+686 RLLAAAVAEPDR
-698 PIGAIDLLTAEERD
+698 PIGAIDLLTAQERD
-712 NVLFRWNDTAQP
+712 AVLHRWNDTDRP
-724 VVRATLPGLVAER
+724 VVPATLPGLVAER
-737 IAADPDAPAVTFEGT
+737 IAATPDAPAVTFEGST
-752 TITYREFGERVDALA
+752 LSYREFGERVDALA
-767 RGLVARGA
+767 RSLAARGA
-775 HGRVVAVQ
+775 RGRIVAVQ
-783 MPRSIDLVI
+783 MPRSLDLVV

-823 DPAVTLTGIGLP
+823 DPAVILTEIDHLEEQS
-835 DADVDLPAVEAGDP
+835 DLPAVNETDA

-871 IVNRLLWMQHEYGLE
+871 IVNRLLWMQHEYRLQ

-898 FDVSVWEFFWPLLA
+898 FDVSVWEFFWPFLA

-923 HRDPGYLAALIRDER
+923 HRDPAYLAALIRDEQ

-945 PSMLQAFLAAPGAP
+945 PSMLQAFLAEPTAAN
-959 ACTGL
+959 CTGL

-973 LPAALATECLSLLPA
+973 LPAALAADCLALLPA

-1003 TYWPCAPGDPV
+1003 TYWPCAPGDQV

-1025 LYVLDQRLK
+1025 LYVLDRHLK

-1067 ANPFDGG
+1067 ADPFGEG
-1074 RMYRTGDRARRRSDG
+1074 RMYRTGDRARWRADG

-1189 APETPQERTLCAI
+1189 APETPQERTLCTI
-1202 FAELLGLDTVGAD
+1202 FADLLGLGTVGAD

-1233 RIRLELGAEVPLR
+1233 QIRLELGAEVPLR
-1246 SVFEAPTPAGLAR
+1246 SVFETPTPAGLAL
-1259 RLTAAGPRRPG
+1259 RLTAAGPRRPS
-1270 LSAGVRPERPPLS
+1270 LTAGVRPERLPLS

-1301 YHLPLVLKLTG
+1301 YHLPLVLKLSG
-1312 PVDVPALAAAI
+1312 PVDVRALAAAI

-1337 RTEDGQA
+1337 RTEDGEA

-1354 DLPVLRPDEF
+1354 TLPVLSPGEF
-1364 DTAVNTPFRLDTEPP
+1364 DAAVNTPFRLDAEPP

-1403 DEWSLEPLCSDLAV
+1403 DEWSLEPLCADLAV
-1417 AYTARTAG
+1417 AYSARTAG
-1425 AAPGFT
+1425 IVPAFT

-1446 LLAAVGPEQTAYWTG
+1446 LLDAVGAEQAEYWTS
-1461 ALAGLPDVLEL
+1461 ALDGLPEVLEL

-1482 SSAGRL
+1482 SGAGRL
-1488 QGFTIPGELHRG
+1488 HGFTIPGELHRG
-1500 LRELAN
+1500 LRDLAN

-1560 RTDTSGNPGFREL
+1560 RTDTSGNPAFREL

-1603 SAAHSPLFQV
+1603 SAAYSPLFQV

-1622 RAPVLP
+1622 QAPALP
-1628 GLTTE
+1628 GLTVE

-1657 GLAGYLEYRTDLFDP
+1657 GLAGYLEYRTDLFAP
-1672 ATVAGLADRFT
+1672 ATVAQLADRFT
-1683 RLLAAAVAE
+1683 RLLAAAVAS

-1698 DLDVLAPAEHP
+1698 DLDILAPAERP
-1709 VPAVPIAAVT
+1709 AAAVPIAAVT
-1719 VPEVLAAQARRTPD
+1719 VPEVLAARARRVPD
-1733 RAAVTDGTRTLTFA
+1733 RTAVTDGERALSFA
-1747 ELDAAVLRL
+1747 ELDVAVERL
-1756 ATWLRRRGARPE
+1756 ATWLRRQGARPE

-1801 YPQTRIAAMTA
+1801 YPETRIAAMTA
-1812 AANPL
+1812 AAKPL
-1817 LVLDTLPDGVLT
+1817 LVLD
-1829 SGAERTRSPHTDPL
+1829 AL
-1843 PARGVLPDG
+1843 PALDGPVDEMPYPHPD
-1852 VLVSGAE
+1852 
-1859 SAGSPHADLLP
+1859 
-1870 ARGVLPDGVLVS
+1870 
-1882 GAERTG
+1882 
-1888 SQHAALAFPRPES
+1888 S

-1911 TGVPKGVVA
+1911 TGTPKGVVA
-1920 THGGLGALYASHAER
+1920 THGSLGTLYASHATR
-1935 LFPSDG
+1935 LFPADG

-1968 HVVDGDTYRDPQ
+1968 HVVDGDTYRDPE

-1999 YLAQLVTEG
+1999 YLAQLVAEG

-2015 PGIVTVGGEAVPAAL
+2015 PGIVTVGGEAVPTAL

-2039 LLAVNQYG
+2039 LLAINQYG

-2058 WNDGAAAT
+2058 WNTAAAAT

-2082 AGVTGE
+2082 AGTTGE
-2088 LYVGGASVA
+2088 LYVGGASVT

-2114 PYSGGRMYRTG
+2114 PVSGGRMYRTG

-2136 RVLGRADDQVKIR
+2136 RILGRADDQVKIR
-2149 GYRIELGEIEAVLLE
+2149 GFRIEPAEIEAVLLG
-2164 HPAVVQAAVVLREER
+2164 HPAVVQAAVVVREER
-2179 GRQLIGY
+2179 GRQLVAY

-2191 DPAALKAYVAERLPD
+2191 DPATVKTYAAERLPD

-2211 AVVALDALPR
+2211 AVVVLDALPR

-2235 GLAVENTAAASTA
+2235 DLAVENEAAASAA

-2262 PGIGVTDGFFDLGG
+2262 AGIGVTDGFFDLGG

-2290 AGLVI
+2290 AGLVV

-2320 VETAADALGDVPATP
+2320 VETAADALGEIPATP

-2340 ASLGPVTAGYHQSV
+2340 ASLGPVTDGYHQSV

-2363 LVPALTAV
+2363 LEPALTAV

-2389 PEELPTDWFRIVP
+2389 PEVLPTDWFRAVP
-2402 PADRSE
+2402 PVPATAEPVADRSAVVQVAAE
-2408 TVRDRDDSAGGFEDW
+2408 PAADRSVAVRVTAEPAADRSAVVRQDRAAAESAVDGFAVVRQDRAAAESAVDGFAVVRQDQVAAELAGDRFEGMW
-2423 WQRRV
+2423 RERV
-2428 EAESAAAIARLDPGA
+2428 AAESAAAIARLDPAA

-2449 VHLDHGDQPGRL
+2449 VHLDQGDEPGRL
-2461 VLVIHHLVVDGVSW
+2461 ILVIHHLVVDGVSW

-2517 ESVLAGDEPLLG
+2517 ESVLGGDEPLLG

-2541 TARELTLTLPAE
+2541 TSRELTLTLPAE
-2553 VTGPLLGTVAAAFHA
+2553 VTGSLLGTVAAAFHA
-2568 GADDVLL
+2568 GANDVLL

-2580 AVQAWRGTTGALIDR
+2580 AVQGWRGSAGALIDL

-2621 AGGDPAT
+2621 AGGDAAA
-2628 SLKAVKEQLRAVPGN
+2628 SLKSIKEQLRAVPAN

-2648 ILRWLAGE
+2648 VLRWLSGE
-2656 LTGATPPQIGFN
+2656 LAEAPAPQIGFN
-2668 YLGRMPAPEDTD
+2668 YLGRMPAPEDVD
-2680 LGVAPERAAAGGTPD
+2680 FGVAPERAAAGGSPD

-2717 TWADR
+2717 TWAAG
-2722 VLGEAEVRALAEA
+2722 VLAEERVRALAEA

-2741 EISRLTEGGL
+2741 DIAQLTEGGL

-2756 TADVTQADLDALGTG
+2756 TADVTQGDLDALGGG
-2771 LADVCPLSPLQEGM
+2771 LVDVCPLSPLQEGM

-2804 VDLAGPLDVAAL
+2804 IDLAGPLDVAAL
-2816 RRAVNTL
+2816 RRAVDTL
-2823 FDRHAN
+2823 FARHAN

-2842 VAAIPATVDVPW
+2842 VAAIPAIVDVPW
-2854 LEADFDDGFEERDRA
+2854 LEADFDAGFEERDRA

-2887 GEDRHRLL
+2887 GADRHRLL

-2922 SLPAAPQYRDYLRR
+2922 SLPAAPQYRDYLRW
-2936 LAAVDRDASR
+2936 LAATDREASR
-2946 QAWRAALEDVTPTLV
+2946 QAWRTALEDVTPTLV

-2982 DRLSA
+2982 ERLSA

-3019 GATVSGRPAEVPGIE
+3019 GATVSGRPAEVPGVE

-3045 VRIRLDPAETLAQL
+3045 VRIRLDPAETLAQM
-3059 LRRVQAEQAALLD
+3059 LRRVQAEQAVLLD

-3083 LAGEGDLFDTLA
+3083 LAAEGDLFDTLA

-3109 TVNGLTIGAVA
+3109 TVAGLTIGAVA

-3131 TVTPA
+3131 TVTPG
-3136 DGLRV
+3136 DGLQV

-3151 ASAAHVIAGQLAT
+3151 AEAATVIAGRLAT
-3164 LLDTIG
+3164 LLGTIG
-3170 ADTGRRVAAT
+3170 ADTGKRVAAT
-3180 SVVTADSARHGGPA
+3180 SVVTADSAQHGRPTE
-3194 LPFTPITAAL
+3194 PFTPITGML
-3204 AEHTGTAVVGPDRA
+3204 AGHTGTAVVGPDRT

-3223 LDAESDR
+3223 LDAESNR

-3236 DLGAGP
+3236 GLGAGP

-3250 PRGADTIVALFGV
+3250 PRGADAVVALFGV
-3263 LKAGAAALPIDAA
+3263 LKAGATALPIDAA

-3285 LADARPVVTL
+3285 LADAQPVITL
-3295 DALPSGGAATPPP
+3295 DALPPGGADTPPP
-3308 VSVQPGQAAYIIYTS
+3308 VPLRSGQAAYIIYTS

-3328 PKGVVISHGSIA
+3328 PKGVVVSHGAIA

-3345 HRRDLFPASGR
+3345 HRRDLFPSTGR
-3356 LRITHTASFGFD
+3356 IRVTHTASFGFD

-3393 VFLAHLRDHRIDGID
+3393 VFLAYLREHRIDGID
-3408 FTPAYLEQLVDRG
+3408 FTPAYLEQLIDRG

-3441 PGLWRTLLGAGVR
+3441 PGLWQTLLDAGVR

-3461 TEYTVDAYQWTADGE
+3461 TEYTVDAYQWTADGGS
-3476 TPIAGTTVRVLDAA
+3476 PIAGTTVRVLDAA

-3499 GELYLAGPGLAR
+3499 GELYLAGPGVAR

-3527 PYGFGRMYRTGDL
+3527 PYGSGRMYRTGDL
-3540 ARFADGRLEL
+3540 ARFVDGRLEL
-3550 LGRADDQVKIRGFR
+3550 LGRADDQVKIRGYR

-3570 EAALA
+3570 EAALS

-3600 VVGTADLSL
+3600 VVGSADVAL
-3609 LRDRLPDYMVPSTV
+3609 LRDRLPDYMVPSVV
-3623 VTLDAFPLTPS
+3623 VTLDAVPLTPS
-3634 GKVDRRALPAPALPV
+3634 GKVDRRALPAPAQPV
-3649 SVSREPRT
+3649 SASREPRT
-3657 EAERLIQTLVGEVLG
+3657 DAERLIQTLVGEVLG
-3672 VPAGMADS
+3672 VSAGMTDS

-3719 AAVAVPATLDRAEPR
+3719 AAVAAPVAREQLEPR
-3734 DAAYGPVPAT
+3734 DAAYGPIPAT
-3744 PIIRWLRDLTGGEI
+3744 PIIRWLRDLTGGDV

-3781 RSASQAVFDAHDL
+3781 RSALQAVYDAHDL
-3794 LRARLTPEWDLDVP
+3794 LRAALTADWDLSVP

-3815 FRVGG
+3815 FRVAGA
-3820 TDVATELAAAQQR
+3820 DVDTELRAAQQR
-3833 LDPAAGR
+3833 LDPIAGR

-3845 RLHLPDGDRL
+3845 RLRLNDGDRL
-3855 LLVVHHLVV
+3855 LLVIHHLVV

-3880 DGRPVTPAGTSF
+3880 EGRPVTPAGTSF
-3892 RRWTSLVG
+3892 RRWTSLRQ
-3900 DRNAAALP
+3900 DRNDAVSADLDRGSEGRGANAEARLWA
-3908 ERNAATAADEAAA
+3908 AATAA
-3921 DRPGPAGGEAAAAA
+3921 AG
-3935 GGGAGLDRPDPA
+3935 
-3947 GGEAAAAAGGGAGL
+3947 
-3961 DRPGPAGGEAAL
+3961 
-3973 WAAARAAAAPIGDR
+3973 PIGDR
-3987 PLDPATD
+3987 PLDSAVD
-3994 TNATLRRLE
+3994 TTATLRRLE
-4003 VSVPAEPLLSA
+4003 ISVPAEPLLSA
-4014 VPAAFHANPE
+4014 VPAAFHGNPE

-4034 LPGWRR
+4034 LPDWRE
-4040 AHGYGEDTVSV
+4040 AYGYGHDTVSV

-4070 IGWFTTLYPVRLDPG
+4070 VGWFTSLYPVLLDPG
-4085 AGDAADSLKRVKEQ
+4085 TGDAADALKRIKEQ

-4124 RAGSLTGEPW
+4124 RAGSFTGEPW

-4159 ADVRDGDLVAV
+4159 ADIRDGALVAV
-4170 LTWPEGVFTEAAVAD
+4170 LTWPDGVLTEAAVAD
-4185 LAGRWRDALR
+4185 LAERWQEALR
-4195 ELAAVEGGGR
+4195 ELAAVERGGR

-4210 PLVTLTQAEIDEIE
+4210 PLVSLTQAEIDEIE

-4255 VYVTELTIDLSGPLD
+4255 VYVTELTIDLAGPLD
-4270 PGRLRAALDTVLAR
+4270 EDRLRAALDTVLSR
-4284 HDNLRIAVHRTAA
+4284 HENLRIAVHRTAA

-4313 DTPPARFD
+4313 DTVPDRFD
-4321 LGAAPLIHA
+4321 LGTAPLIHA
-4330 TLRDRRLTV
+4330 RLSETGGTTGSAPSAVAEIGGTTGSAPAAVAESRSATGFAPTAVAESSSATSSAPAAVAESRSTTGSAPSAVAETGGTTGSAPAAVSESGDAVTAAGRRLTIT
-4339 MSHHLLLD
+4339 SHHLLLD

-4362 AGGELPAPVPFR
+4362 QGGDRPTAAPFR
-4374 RYLSWLNGQ
+4374 RYLSWLNEQ
-4383 DPRESRRAW
+4383 DPQVSRQAW
-4392 QVALEGAEPCLVA
+4392 QLALDGAEPCLA
-4405 SAGHR
+4405 AAAGHR

-4416 EITVPLDVRLDDAAR
+4416 EITVPLDVALDDAAR

-4446 MLLSGLTGRDDVVF
+4446 MLLAGLTGRDDVIF

-4488 VKLHP
+4488 VRLHP
-4493 GETLAGLLARVQAE
+4493 GETLAGLLTRIQAE

-4545 DEAARDAGGLS
+4545 DRAARDADGLT
-4556 IAGVGGSDAT
+4556 ITGVGGSDAT
-4566 HYPLSLSVIPAETLE
+4566 HYPLSLSVIPAETLK

-4590 FTADRVTEL
+4590 FTAERVTEL
-4599 GDRLAALLTAF
+4599 GARLADLLTAF
-4610 ATGADQLVGRV
+4610 ATDARQLVGRV
-4621 PNPGAAAYATGPEV
+4621 PNPGAAAPVVGPKV
-4635 GEKPLLPAVFA
+4635 GETPLLPAVFA
-4646 TTAAATPEA
+4646 TTAAATPDA
-4655 TAVVAGAARLTFA
+4655 TALVAGPTRLTFA
-4668 QLDAVSNRLARWL
+4668 QLDAASNRLARWL
-4681 ISRGAKAETYVGLRL
+4681 IARGATAERYVGLRL

-4701 YLVALL
+4701 YPIGLL
-4707 AVLKSGAAA
+4707 AVLKAGAAA

-4729 LMLADS
+4729 LMLADTR
-4735 DPVVVLDELPALDG
+4735 PVVVLDELPDLGDLPDTPVDVA
-4749 FDDGPLTTRIDP
+4749 IDP
-4761 RQTAYAIFT
+4761 GQTAYAIFT

-4792 SHRATVFTAE
+4792 SHRASVFTGQ
-4802 RLAVAHTT
+4802 RLAIAHTT

-4821 LWLFSGHELHVLA
+4821 LWLFAGHELHVLT

-4839 DPGLM
+4839 DPESM

-4859 PAHLSQLLGAGLLA
+4859 PAHLGQLLGAGLLGEG
-4873 ADRHRPSVVSVGGE
+4873 RHRPSVVSVGGE

-4892 LWRQLTAIDGLTVN
+4892 LWRRLTAIDGLTVN

-4915 VDAWHWQSTGLSQ
+4915 VDAWHWQSTGLSR
-4928 PVGGTRAYLLDGALR
+4928 PIAGTRTYILDRALR
-4943 PVPAGVPGELYLA
+4943 PVPPGVPGELYLA

-4961 RGYLNAARTAE
+4961 RGYLNPARTAE

-4984 MYRTGDLAVWE
+4984 MYRTGDLAMWE
-4995 PEGGL
+4995 PAGDL

-5032 GQAVVVVRTEGAR
+5032 DQAVVVVRAEGAR

-5052 GEVIGAELRE
+5052 GEAADLRE

-5074 AVVVRLGALPLTV
+5074 AVIVRLDELPLTV

-5096 PAPDV
+5096 PVPDLAPTTSRAPV
-5101 TATTGRGPA
+5101 TA
-5110 TEAERILCDL
+5110 AERILCDL

-5126 LETVGAD
+5126 LAAVGAD

-5153 RTAGLAITPRQ
+5153 RAAGLAITPRQ

-5188 AEAFGAVPFTPI
+5188 AEAFGEVPFTPI

-5207 GSGTRGFSQAVMI
+5207 GTGTRGFSQAVM
-5220 SVSERDL
+5220 VG
-5227 ASALQKVIDTHDLLR
+5227 ASTDNLVAAMQALLDTHDLLR
-5242 ARTDGT
+5242 ARTEGT
-5248 RLIVPPPGATKAGDV
+5248 RLIVPPPGTTKAEDV
-5263 LREASGDWAADAR
+5263 LSEGSGDWAADAR

-5321 AALAGKR
+5321 AAQAGRR

-5339 SRRLTEEAASRRG
+5339 ARRLSEEAASRRG
-5352 EISTWRRILA
+5352 EIPAWRRILA

-5389 TGAAPLLTSIPAAVH
+5389 TGAAPLFTTIPAAVH
-5404 GSVDDVL
+5404 GNVDDVL

-5425 VDRETHGRD
+5425 VDRETHGRE

-5459 SVKKVKE
+5459 SIKRVKE
-5466 ELRAVPGTGIGYGL
+5466 ELRAVPGSGIGYGL

-5485 GELADDAQPQIAFNY
+5485 GELAGTAQPQVAFNY
-5500 LGRAVTA
+5500 LGRAVA
-5507 AVEPAGIGDGGADAD
+5507 AADGDAGIGDGGADAD

-5542 IADWS
+5542 VADWS
-5547 WPDGVLTEEQVTA
+5547 WPDGVLTEEQVAA

-5567 ALRGLGGEHGHTP
+5567 ALRRLGGEHGHTP
-5580 SDFPLVRTSQ
+5580 SDFPLVRTGQ

-5597 AAYPG
+5597 TAYPG

-5632 FDLEGDVDA
+5632 FDLEGEVDA
-5641 ARLRTAARDLLRAYP
+5641 ARLRAAARDLLRAHP
-5656 NLAAGFVQGEHGLLA
+5656 NLAAGFLQGEHGLLA
-5671 VIPAGPEPAWR
+5671 VIPADPEPAWR
-5682 ELDAATDADCER
+5682 ELDAPTDADCER
-5694 AAEQDRAPF
+5694 AAEADRAPF

-5760 YREYLNW
+5760 YREYLTW
-5767 LGGQDP
+5767 LAGQDP
-5773 AAAHAAWAGALE
+5773 AAAHAAWADALE
-5785 GLSRP
+5785 GLDRP
-5790 TRVAPDIPAALT
+5790 TRVAPDTPPALT

-5808 VTLPRELTAALTG
+5808 VTLPEELTAALTG
-5821 WARTRGITLNTVVQ
+5821 WARTRGLTLNTVVQ

-5858 GRPAGLPG
+5858 GRPGGLPG

-5886 AQTVGDYLDTV
+5886 ARTVGDYLDTV

-5911 LAEIQRIAGLG
+5911 LAEIQRIAGSG

-5979 RADAFTAAEVAVL
+5979 RADAFTVAEIEVL
-5992 GERLRALFRAV
+5992 GERLHALFRAV
-6003 PDATATPVGRLP
+6003 PAAAATPVGRLS
-6015 LLTAAEAAELAGF
+6015 LLTATEAAELARF

-6067 DAASNRLARA
+6067 DAASNRLARV
-6077 LRRHGAGP
+6077 LRGHGAGP

-6133 PVVGLATAATATALP
+6133 PVVGLATRATAAALP
-6148 GVRTLLIEEIDEI
+6148 GVPTLLMDDLDET
-6161 DDSPLDVRVDPR
+6161 DDSPLDVHVDPR

-6197 VAALLATARESFG
+6197 VTALLATARESFG
-6210 LDEDARVLQF
+6210 VDENARVLQF

-6253 RTLTGYI
+6253 KALTDYI
-6260 AANGATH
+6260 ASNGATH

-6284 PEGAVLLCGTE
+6284 PAGAVLLCGTE

-6306 ERMRFIDA
+6306 ERMRFVDA

-6329 HRGWDGTRV
+6329 RRGWDGARV
-6338 PIGRPDPGTTA
+6338 PIGVPDPGTTA
-6349 YILDAALRPVPV
+6349 YILDKALRPVPV
-6361 GVKGELYLGGPGLA
+6361 GVQGELYLGGPGLA

-6403 GDVVSWRENGDID
+6403 GDVVSWREDGNID

-6429 FRVELGEIEAALTAQ
+6429 FRVELGEIEAALAEQ
-6444 PEVRQAAVILRAD
+6444 PEVRQAAVILRTD
-6457 HGVKRL
+6457 HGIKRL

-6473 GDLRERLA
+6473 GDLRDRLA

-6496 GQLPLT
+6496 DALPLT
-6502 PNAKLDRKALPAP
+6502 PNAKLDRRALPAP
-6515 EFSPAAS
+6515 EFTAGGS

-6527 PAERLVCGVFA
+6527 ATERLVCGVFA
-6538 EVLGLEQVGVHD
+6538 EVLGLEQVGVQD

-6563 RVQTALQGAVTV
+6563 RVQTALQGVVTV
-6575 PDIIANPTAAALARL
+6575 PDIIAHPTPAALARL

-6625 GWSFAGLARYTKRP
+6625 GWSFAGLARYTRRP
-6639 LYALQSRNLT
+6639 VYALQARSLT
-6649 QRVDSGSDAHPN
+6649 EPGHTP
-6661 STRSEGGGASCGC
+6661 T
-6674 VGLGSDARPNSTR
+6674 
-6687 SEGGGAS
+6687 
-6694 CGCVGLGSDARPNST
+6694 
-6709 RSEGGGASCECVELR
+6709 
-6724 SDARPNSTRFEA
+6724 
-6736 GAAAGECVGLGS
+6736 
-6748 DKRPNS
+6748 
-6754 TRVVGAAEMAAD
+6754 AEQMAAD

-6771 REVQPEGPYHL
+6771 REIQPQGPYHL
-6782 VGYSLG
+6782 AGYSLG

-6800 RAGEDVRL
+6800 REGQDVRL
-6808 ALLDAYPGNGG
+6808 ALLDAYPGRPGG
-6819 TGPAAGD
+6819 GETGPAAGD

-6851 ARSGVLA
+6851 SGSGVLA

-6866 AIEANLAAAGEQV
+6866 AIEANLAAAGSQV
-6879 DGARLG
+6879 DGAALG

-6898 EEADE
+6898 EEADD
-6903 AFRADAWQAHAATVR
+6903 AFRADAWEKHATSVR

-6928 MTDPAALT
+6928 MTDPAALA

-6947 NPR
+6947 NHR